1 MPGINIAHYAHQD
14 IDRFGVMQDLWSN
27 EVAFMECKRE
37 VCIFMFSSFTLIFL
51 VLLQWTTPC
60 LRWAVLAHRIRISEI
75 LPWDR
80 KSYLTFK
87 LHRSILAYSGT
98 SGGLF

>member
-37 VCIFMFSSFTLIFL
+37 VSIFWFPSFTLILL
-51 VLLQWTTPC
+51 VLL
-60 LRWAVLAHRIRISEI
+60 
-75 LPWDR
+75 
-80 KSYLTFK
+80 
-87 LHRSILAYSGT
+87 
-98 SGGLF
+98 

>member
-37 VCIFMFSSFTLIFL
+37 VRIFSFPFTLI
-51 VLLQWTTPC
+51 LLAWMKVFSIIPVFWI
-60 LRWAVLAHRIRISEI
+60 LR
-75 LPWDR
+75 
-80 KSYLTFK
+80 LTFHGK
-87 LHRSILAYSGT
+87 SASKC
-98 SGGLF
+98 